1 MNGEWESRRC
11 GDTRGTKWFL
21 WPLCL
26 HDSIYIYRVMIKILR
41 TDSDN
46 KDFIELVKHLDAEL
60 ALRDGADHS
69 FYSQFN
75 KIDKI
80 RHAVVLYEEE
90 KPVACGAIR
99 EFDPR
104 SMEVKRMYTLPEFR
118 GKGLGSV
125 ILEALESWSSEM
137 NYERC
142 VLETGKRQ
150 PEAIALY
157 QKNGYAITPNY
168 GQYIGVENSVCF
180 EKNLQAKSIERK
192 HKA

>member
-1 MNGEWESRRC
+1 M
-11 GDTRGTKWFL
+11 TR
-21 WPLCL
+21 
-26 HDSIYIYRVMIKILR
+26 IVR
-41 TDSDN
+41 TDSDD
-46 KDFIELVKHLDAEL
+46 KDFTELVKQLDIEL
-60 ALRDGADHS
+60 ARRDGADHS

-99 EFDPR
+99 EFDSR

-125 ILEALESWSSEM
+125 ILAALESWSAEM

-157 QKNGYAITPNY
+157 QKNGYVITPNY

-180 EKNLQAKSIERK
+180 EKAL
-192 HKA
+192 